1 MIYMTITIVSVI
13 GWNLYHEIKRAK
25 KEGRRPEWSF
35 IWFMVVFVSFGL
47 STLYAASYP
56 EIPAKIVA
64 VLGLHLTQAL
74 AIALVPALGFA
85 AFQFRLRSK
94 LYYGMIEV
102 LFAVISAIAV
112 VSRVNFTS
120 IPVSQMSLAQLTALV
135 GSVYVVTR
143 GLTNIYEA
151 RRADSE
157 SKPLVG
163 K

>member
-1 MIYMTITIVSVI
+1 MIYMTITLVSAI

-35 IWFMVVFVSFGL
+35 IGFMAVFVSFGL

-74 AIALVPALGFA
+74 AIVFVFALGFA
-85 AFQFRLRSK
+85 AFEFKLRGK
-94 LYYGMIEV
+94 LYYGIVEV
-102 LFAVISAIAV
+102 FFGVVSSVAV
-112 VSRVNFTS
+112 VSKVNFTP
-120 IPVSQMSLAQLTALV
+120 IPVSQMSLAQVTALV
-135 GSVYVVTR
+135 GSMYVVAR
-143 GLTNIYEA
+143 GFTNTHEA
-151 RRADSE
+151 RHP
-157 SKPLVG
+157 KPWAKDVVG